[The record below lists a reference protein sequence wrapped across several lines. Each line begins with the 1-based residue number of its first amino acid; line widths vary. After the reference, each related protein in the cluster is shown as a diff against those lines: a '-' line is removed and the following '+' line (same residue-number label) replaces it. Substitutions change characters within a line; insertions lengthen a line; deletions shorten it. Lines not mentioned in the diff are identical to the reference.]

1 MKWIMGILVLGLS
14 LASGPVVHAATSMI
28 ENARVEQVYSVNRD
42 PRLPGEGAAR
52 RPAYCYARLDKTV
65 AYDGSEAVDCTSDS
79 VLFDCGTTD
88 GATRAFDL
96 VLYALSVDQMIDVRV
111 SDETKVGDSC
121 LATHIYVNR
130 SFSGCHTN
138 PSDSSDQSGVAS
150 GDCEGDPNGDMDGDD
165 SSSSS

>member
-42 PRLPGEGAAR
+42 LRLPG
-52 RPAYCYARLDKTV
+52 YCYARLDKTV
-65 AYDGSEAVDCTSDS
+65 AFDGSEAVDCTSDS
-79 VLFDCGTTD
+79 VLLDCGTAD

-96 VLYALSVDQMIDVRV
+96 VWYALSADQLIDVRV

-138 PSDSSDQSGVAS
+138 PSDSSDQSGAAT
-150 GDCEGDPNGDMDGDD
+150 GDCEGDPNGDMDGSDGDD
-165 SSSSS
+165 SSSS